1 MGNVNA
7 GMRVRTRPAN
17 PIFTRRGPGTT
28 VPHMASEFDDT
39 DFVDRDFVAAQK
51 SGAGTG
57 PGPGGRPP
65 TREELESRLSE
76 NQIRLANLKRAQEE
90 LERERAS
97 VEEARRRR
105 IELQTG
111 RDEMLRN
118 LTRGVGVL
126 EQAEFA
132 ARRDSEQMTKTLADF
147 RDALAKV
154 QSIDEETWNRE
165 NWENELTRALTAIEN
180 ARMEWN
186 GARLK
191 WPVLEGESP
200 ANHGGVLGRL
210 VPGVGGSLSEGHSFR
225 DLCRVG
231 LALTW
236 PLALVALGALVVFAL
251 ALFRK

>member
-1 MGNVNA
+1 
-7 GMRVRTRPAN
+7 
-17 PIFTRRGPGTT
+17 
-28 VPHMASEFDDT
+28 MASEFDDT
-39 DFVDRDFVAAQK
+39 DFVDRDFLAAQK
-51 SGAGTG
+51 SGAAGGTSG
-57 PGPGGRPP
+57 AGPGGRPP

-111 RDEMLRN
+111 REEMLRN

-132 ARRDSEQMTKTLADF
+132 ARRDAEQMTKTLTDF

-154 QSIDEETWNRE
+154 QAIDEETWNRE
-165 NWENELTRALTAIEN
+165 NWETELTRALTAIEN

-191 WPVLEGESP
+191 WPVLEGEPPTS
-200 ANHGGVLGRL
+200 HGGVLGRI
-210 VPGVGGSLSEGHSFR
+210 VPGAGGALSGGQSFR
-225 DLCRVG
+225 ELCQIG
-231 LALTW
+231 FALTW

>member
-1 MGNVNA
+1 
-7 GMRVRTRPAN
+7 
-17 PIFTRRGPGTT
+17 
-28 VPHMASEFDDT
+28 MASEFDDT

-51 SGAGTG
+51 SGAAGGSST
-57 PGPGGRPP
+57 GPGGRPP

-111 RDEMLRN
+111 REEMLRN

-132 ARRDSEQMTKTLADF
+132 ARRDAEQMTKTLTDF
-147 RDALAKV
+147 RDALDKV
-154 QSIDEETWNRE
+154 QGIDEESWNRE
-165 NWENELTRALTAIEN
+165 NWETELTRALTAIEN

-191 WPVLEGESP
+191 WPVLEGEPP
-200 ANHGGVLGRL
+200 ASHGGVLGRL
-210 VPGVGGSLSEGHSFR
+210 VPGAGGALSGNQSFR
-225 DLCRVG
+225 ELCRVG
-231 LALTW
+231 FALTW
-236 PLALVALGALVVFAL
+236 PLALVAFGALVVFA
-251 ALFRK
+251 AVLFRK